1 LNGQSVFTGFVMG
14 NPFFPPDIPAQSSF
28 GVVRRH
34 GGRFAPFLMLLIG
47 GAWLSL
53 SIAAIV
59 LTLSDALPA
68 DQKRGIFIAE
78 LE

>member
-1 LNGQSVFTGFVMG
+1 LNGQSVFEGFVMG
-14 NPFFPPDIPAQSSF
+14 NPFFPPDIPAQSF
-28 GVVRRH
+28 PGALKRH
-34 GGRFAPFLMLLIG
+34 GGRFAPFLMLVIG

-53 SIAAIV
+53 SIAAIL

-68 DQKRGIFIAE
+68 NEARGTFIAE

>member
-1 LNGQSVFTGFVMG
+1 MG
-14 NPFFPPDIPAQSSF
+14 NPFFLPDIPVQSF
-28 GVVRRH
+28 PCVLKRK
-34 GGRFAPFLMLLIG
+34 GGRFAPFLMLVIG

-53 SIAAIV
+53 SITAIL

-68 DQKRGIFIAE
+68 HETRVAFIAE

>member
-1 LNGQSVFTGFVMG
+1 MG
-14 NPFFPPDIPAQSSF
+14 NPFFPPEIPARSF
-28 GVVRRH
+28 PGALKRH

-47 GAWLSL
+47 GAWLAL
-53 SIAAIV
+53 SAAAIL

-68 DQKRGIFIAE
+68 HDLRGTYIAE